1 MITTVVLYYTV
12 ACLLAIVLAFII
24 KGRTH
29 VKSIWRHARSLLI
42 LAFFVGV
49 VGWAVQA
56 LTSFELNVSRS
67 LFIEILVVAGGIFV
81 FLLGIEIGNL
91 LEMKFRE

>member
-1 MITTVVLYYTV
+1 MITTIFLYYAI

-29 VKSIWRHARSLLI
+29 VKSIWRYARSVII
-42 LAFFVGV
+42 LALLVGV

-56 LTSFELNVSRS
+56 LTSIELNVSQS
-67 LFIEILVVAGGIFV
+67 FFVQVLVVAGGIFI

-91 LEMKFRE
+91 LEKKFRG

>member
-1 MITTVVLYYTV
+1 MITTILLYYAV

-29 VKSIWRHARSLLI
+29 VKSIWHYARSVII
-42 LAFFVGV
+42 LALLVGV
-49 VGWAVQA
+49 VGWGVQA
-56 LTSFELNVSRS
+56 LTSIELNVSQS
-67 LFIEILVVAGGIFV
+67 FFIQTLVVAGGIFI